1 MHSSAAKY
9 KYKDEGYLVVQCNKY
24 KNKDKD
30 EGYLVVSCRIC

>member
-24 KNKDKD
+24 KDKD